1 MTRTRR
7 ALGLALA
14 LAFAATAGHG
24 PVRAETL
31 SDVLVDAWRNSPD
44 LARQGAQVRIAAERA
59 VQARA
64 GGRPQV
70 DGQVGL
76 EVETQSDNNSF
87 IDSENGPFLDDLGF
101 PTTLQLAVS
110 QPLYTGGQVANRTEA
125 AETRITV
132 EEILLAATEQQVL
145 LDAVTAYSDVRRDI
159 FLVDVAENNVRVLT
173 EQLRAARER
182 FAVGEVTRTDVEQ
195 ARARLAAAR
204 SRLAAARGQLQVS
217 RETFADEVG
226 RPPGDLEDPPPL
238 PDLPGTLEAAVQIAA
253 DNEPNLRAARRE
265 REASG
270 FDVRAAIG
278 QLLPRLALEARLTQ
292 FDDIGDGTNS
302 QRTAAIGLNL
312 TIPFYSGGA
321 NYSAVRQAQAQVEGS
336 EAQITTALRDAIR
349 LVGVSWS
356 QLKVARASIEA
367 GKQEVR
373 AAELAFEG
381 VTEEAKVGARTTL
394 DVLDAEEEVL
404 QARANL
410 ITAQRDEY
418 VAAYRMLASVGKL
431 TLDHLGLDPGRELAA
446 PDYYETV
453 RDRYFGYDSSDDTVW
468 SLPYRP

>member
-1 MTRTRR
+1 MKTSRR
-7 ALGLALA
+7 GVALA
-14 LAFAATAGHG
+14 VALLMAGTAGAA
-24 PVRAETL
+24 AESL
-31 SDVLVDAWRNSPD
+31 SDVMVEAWRNSPD
-44 LARQGAQVRIAAERA
+44 LRSQNAQVKIAGEQA

-70 DGQVGL
+70 SGQTSFDL
-76 EVETQSDNNSF
+76 ET
-87 IDSENGPFLDDLGF
+87 DDQLNFGNANDPTF
-101 PTTLQLAVS
+101 PLTLQLSAT
-110 QPLYTGGQVANRTEA
+110 QPIYTGGQVENQTEA
-125 AETRITV
+125 AERRISV
-132 EEILLAATEQQVL
+132 EQAVLTATEQQVL
-145 LDAVTAYSDVRRDI
+145 LDAVTAFSDVRRDI

-195 ARARLAAAR
+195 ARARLAGAR
-204 SRLAAARGQLQVS
+204 SRLAAARGQLRIS
-217 RETFADEVG
+217 RETFADVVG
-226 RPPGDLEDPPPL
+226 RPPGDLDAPPPL
-238 PDLPGTLEAAVQIAA
+238 PDVPEELDAAVRIAA
-253 DNEPNLRAARRE
+253 ENEPNLMAARIE

-278 QLLPRLALEARLTQ
+278 RLLPQVSLRAQGSVIEDFRDGQDTSHRASLGIVV
-292 FDDIGDGTNS
+292 DIP
-302 QRTAAIGLNL
+302 L
-312 TIPFYSGGA
+312 YSGGA

-336 EAQITTALRDAIR
+336 DAQITNAMREAVRNVGTAWSR
-349 LVGVSWS
+349 LE
-356 QLKVARASIEA
+356 VARASIES
-367 GKQEVR
+367 GQQEVR

-418 VAAYRMLASVGKL
+418 VAAYSLLSAIGKL
-431 TLDHLGLDPGRELAA
+431 TVAHLGLEVEERLDSAG
-446 PDYYETV
+446 YYAGV
-453 RDRYFGYDSSDDTVW
+453 RDRYFGYDQTDETVW